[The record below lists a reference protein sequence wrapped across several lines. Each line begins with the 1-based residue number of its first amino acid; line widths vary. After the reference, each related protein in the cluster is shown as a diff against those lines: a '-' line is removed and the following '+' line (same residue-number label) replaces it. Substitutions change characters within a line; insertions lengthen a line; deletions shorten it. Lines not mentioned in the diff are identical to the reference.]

1 MVTGQDLVCPEE
13 QLAECKEAPSMKTL
27 FLEDACKYVFTPAF
41 ITMSQLLYST
51 ISDSLIHVL
60 TLPFIAFAISN
71 YNTFDTPSLWKK
83 KPNKKLQ
90 KKTKPHNKQKQNNI
104 NSEKKSILW
113 KNKKKFKPKNG
124 SFLI

>member
-13 QLAECKEAPSMKTL
+13 QLAECKEAPQMKTL

-83 KPNKKLQ
+83 TQ
-90 KKTKPHNKQKQNNI
+90 QEATKKTPQQTKTKQHQQWKKNQFF
-104 NSEKKSILW
+104 EKIR
-113 KNKKKFKPKNG
+113 KNLNPRMGLF
-124 SFLI
+124 

>member
-13 QLAECKEAPSMKTL
+13 QLAECKEAPQMKTL

-83 KPNKKLQ
+83 TQQEATKKKKPTTN
-90 KKTKPHNKQKQNNI
+90 
-104 NSEKKSILW
+104 
-113 KNKKKFKPKNG
+113 KNKTTSTVKKNQFFEKIRKNLNPRMG
-124 SFLI
+124 LF

>member
-83 KPNKKLQ
+83 TPTRSYKNKN
-90 KKTKPHNKQKQNNI
+90 KTQNKQKQNNI
-104 NSEKKSILW
+104 NSEKNQFFEKIR
-113 KNKKKFKPKNG
+113 KNLNPRMGLF
-124 SFLI
+124 

>member
-13 QLAECKEAPSMKTL
+13 QLAECKEAPQMKTL

-90 KKTKPHNKQKQNNI
+90 KKNPTTNKIKTT
-104 NSEKKSILW
+104 STVKKKSILW

>member
-13 QLAECKEAPSMKTL
+13 QLAECKEAPQMKTL

-90 KKTKPHNKQKQNNI
+90 KKQKQN
-104 NSEKKSILW
+104 
-113 KNKKKFKPKNG
+113 PKQTKTKQH
-124 SFLI
+124 

>member
-1 MVTGQDLVCPEE
+1 
-13 QLAECKEAPSMKTL
+13 MKTL

-83 KPNKKLQ
+83 TQQEATKKKPTTN
-90 KKTKPHNKQKQNNI
+90 
-104 NSEKKSILW
+104 
-113 KNKKKFKPKNG
+113 KNKKSSTVKKNQFFEKIRKNLNPRMG
-124 SFLI
+124 LF

>member
-1 MVTGQDLVCPEE
+1 
-13 QLAECKEAPSMKTL
+13 MKTL

-41 ITMSQLLYST
+41 ITMSQHLYST

-83 KPNKKLQ
+83 KTKQEATKK
-90 KKTKPHNKQKQNNI
+90 KKKPKTN
-104 NSEKKSILW
+104 
-113 KNKKKFKPKNG
+113 KNKTT
-124 SFLI
+124 STV

>member
-1 MVTGQDLVCPEE
+1 
-13 QLAECKEAPSMKTL
+13 MKTL

-83 KPNKKLQ
+83 TQ
-90 KKTKPHNKQKQNNI
+90 QEATKKTPQQTKTKQHQQWKKNQFF
-104 NSEKKSILW
+104 EKIR
-113 KNKKKFKPKNG
+113 KNLNPRMGLF
-124 SFLI
+124 

>member
-1 MVTGQDLVCPEE
+1 
-13 QLAECKEAPSMKTL
+13 MKTL

-83 KPNKKLQ
+83 NP
-90 KKTKPHNKQKQNNI
+90 TR
-104 NSEKKSILW
+104 SY
-113 KNKKKFKPKNG
+113 KKKKPTTNKNITTSTVKKNQFFEKIRKNLNPRMG
-124 SFLI
+124 LF

>member
-13 QLAECKEAPSMKTL
+13 QLAECKEAPQMKTL

-83 KPNKKLQ
+83 KPQQEATKKNPQ
-90 KKTKPHNKQKQNNI
+90 QTKTKQHQQWKKI
-104 NSEKKSILW
+104 NSLKK
-113 KNKKKFKPKNG
+113 
-124 SFLI
+124 

>member
-13 QLAECKEAPSMKTL
+13 QLAECKEAPQMKTL